1 MRLLPHAW
9 YRGGVVQ
16 RGGALLLALMH
27 RTAWSGPSPKFVN
40 SSEERFEK
48 AKKRTYEHSKFIG
61 NSSGV
66 GTNAGLTHIR
76 ALRKKSYPAA

>member
-1 MRLLPHAW
+1 V
-9 YRGGVVQ
+9 YGVL
-16 RGGALLLALMH
+16 RSSS
-27 RTAWSGPSPKFVN
+27 TARKNVSK
-40 SSEERFEK
+40 K

-76 ALRKKSYPAA
+76 ALREKSYPAA